1 MRRLLLATLIL
12 VTGTGCDIGFH
23 NEKGPATVRLTG
35 RVTTSDGRPAAGA
48 RVLVEL
54 RQGYGPG
61 GPAEDGCMPASSGQG
76 GAGGAVADAAGRYA
90 LTTQVRLLEPFEA
103 CVFVRAALPE
113 QPVASAPA
121 VAGPRLRWPA
131 SDARIN
137 AVVDAVVASAAPA
150 P

>member
-1 MRRLLLATLIL
+1 
-12 VTGTGCDIGFH
+12 
-23 NEKGPATVRLTG
+23 
-35 RVTTSDGRPAAGA
+35 
-48 RVLVEL
+48 
-54 RQGYGPG
+54 
-61 GPAEDGCMPASSGQG
+61 MPAFEAQG
-76 GAGGAVADAAGRYA
+76 GAGAVADAAGRYA
-90 LTTQVRLLEPFEA
+90 LTTRIRLTEPLEA

-137 AVVDAVVASAAPA
+137 AVVDAVAASAAPA